1 MKLFRQERLGIL
13 EGLLFAVGDEGI
25 STQQLEYVL
34 DVNEVEIKS
43 LFIELK
49 ERYANISSGM
59 DIIEVAGVYKMTTK
73 KDHAIYLKRLIQNP
87 NQRGLTNAALEVL
100 AIIAYRQP
108 ITRHEIEN
116 IRGASS
122 DNVLRKLLT
131 FSLIEEAGR
140 LEGPGRPILFRT
152 TDDFLDYFGIK
163 TLEELPELPKYKLD
177 ENEQIVLDEFE
188 DPAEAPM
195 PAEGVEENL

>member
-1 MKLFRQERLGIL
+1 MKLFKQERLGIL

-34 DVNEVEIKS
+34 EVNDVEIKS
-43 LFIELK
+43 LLIELR
-49 ERYANISSGM
+49 ERYASISSGI

-87 NQRGLTNAALEVL
+87 NQRGLSNAALEVL

-163 TLEELPELPKYKLD
+163 TLEELPELPFVTPDFNLD
-177 ENEQIVLDEFE
+177 EESDLFSFS
-188 DPAEAPM
+188 
-195 PAEGVEENL
+195 EEE

>member
-1 MKLFRQERLGIL
+1 MKLFKQERLGIL

-34 DVNEVEIKS
+34 EVNEVEIKS
-43 LFIELK
+43 LLIELR
-49 ERYANISSGM
+49 ERYASISSGI
-59 DIIEVAGVYKMTTK
+59 DIIEVAGVYKKKKK

-87 NQRGLTNAALEVL
+87 NQRGLSNAALEVL

-163 TLEELPELPKYKLD
+163 TLEELPELPFVTPDFNLD
-177 ENEQIVLDEFE
+177 EESDLFSFS
-188 DPAEAPM
+188 
-195 PAEGVEENL
+195 EEE

>member
-1 MKLFRQERLGIL
+1 MKLFKQERLGIL

-25 STQQLEYVL
+25 NAQQLEYVL
-34 DVNEVEIKS
+34 EVNEVEIKS
-43 LFIELK
+43 LLIELR
-49 ERYANISSGM
+49 ERYASISSGI

-87 NQRGLTNAALEVL
+87 NQRGLSNAALEVL

-163 TLEELPELPKYKLD
+163 TLEELPELPFVTPDFNLD
-177 ENEQIVLDEFE
+177 EESDLFSFS
-188 DPAEAPM
+188 
-195 PAEGVEENL
+195 EEE

>member
-1 MKLFRQERLGIL
+1 MKLFKQERLGIL

-34 DVNEVEIKS
+34 EVNEVEIKS
-43 LFIELK
+43 LLIELR
-49 ERYANISSGM
+49 ERYASISSGI
-59 DIIEVAGVYKMTTK
+59 DIIEVACVYKMTTK

-87 NQRGLTNAALEVL
+87 NQRGLSNAALEVL

-163 TLEELPELPKYKLD
+163 TLEELPELPFVTPDFNLD
-177 ENEQIVLDEFE
+177 EESDLFSFS
-188 DPAEAPM
+188 
-195 PAEGVEENL
+195 EEE

>member
-1 MKLFRQERLGIL
+1 MKLFKQERLGIL
-13 EGLLFAVGDEGI
+13 EGLLFDVGDEGI

-34 DVNEVEIKS
+34 EVNEVEIKS
-43 LFIELK
+43 LLIELR
-49 ERYANISSGM
+49 ERYASISSGI

-87 NQRGLTNAALEVL
+87 NQRGLSNAALEVL

-163 TLEELPELPKYKLD
+163 TLEELPELPFVTPDFNLD
-177 ENEQIVLDEFE
+177 EESDLFSFS
-188 DPAEAPM
+188 
-195 PAEGVEENL
+195 EEE

>member
-43 LFIELK
+43 LLIELR
-49 ERYANISSGM
+49 ERYSAISSGV

-163 TLEELPELPKYKLD
+163 TLEELPELPF
-177 ENEQIVLDEFE
+177 V
-188 DPAEAPM
+188 APDFNL
-195 PAEGVEENL
+195 EEETDLFSISEE

>member
-1 MKLFRQERLGIL
+1 MFKQERLGIL

-34 DVNEVEIKS
+34 EVNEVEIKS
-43 LFIELK
+43 LLIELR
-49 ERYANISSGM
+49 ERYASISSGI

-87 NQRGLTNAALEVL
+87 NQRGLSNAALEVL

-163 TLEELPELPKYKLD
+163 TLEELPELPFVTPDFNLD
-177 ENEQIVLDEFE
+177 EESDLFSFSE
-188 DPAEAPM
+188 
-195 PAEGVEENL
+195 EG

>member
-1 MKLFRQERLGIL
+1 MKLFKQERLGIL

-34 DVNEVEIKS
+34 EVNEVEIKS
-43 LFIELK
+43 LLIELR
-49 ERYANISSGM
+49 ERYASISSGI

-87 NQRGLTNAALEVL
+87 NQRGLSNAALEVL

-163 TLEELPELPKYKLD
+163 TLEELPELPFVTPEFNLD
-177 ENEQIVLDEFE
+177 EESDLFSFS
-188 DPAEAPM
+188 
-195 PAEGVEENL
+195 EEE

>member
-1 MKLFRQERLGIL
+1 MKLFKQERLGIL

-25 STQQLEYVL
+25 NIQQLEYVL
-34 DVNEVEIKS
+34 EVNELEIKS

-49 ERYANISSGM
+49 ERYASISSGI

-73 KDHAIYLKRLIQNP
+73 KDHATYLKRLIQNP
-87 NQRGLTNAALEVL
+87 NQRGLSNAALEVL

-163 TLEELPELPKYKLD
+163 TLEELPELPFVTPDFNLD
-177 ENEQIVLDEFE
+177 EESDLFNFS
-188 DPAEAPM
+188 
-195 PAEGVEENL
+195 EEE

>member
-1 MKLFRQERLGIL
+1 MKLFKQERLGIL

-34 DVNEVEIKS
+34 EVNEVEIKS
-43 LFIELK
+43 LLIELR
-49 ERYANISSGM
+49 ERYASISSGI
-59 DIIEVAGVYKMTTK
+59 DTIEVAGVYKMTTK

-87 NQRGLTNAALEVL
+87 NQRGLSNAALEVL

-163 TLEELPELPKYKLD
+163 TLEELPELPFVTPDFNLD
-177 ENEQIVLDEFE
+177 EESDLFSFS
-188 DPAEAPM
+188 
-195 PAEGVEENL
+195 EEE

>member
-1 MKLFRQERLGIL
+1 MFKQERLGIL

-34 DVNEVEIKS
+34 EVNEVEIKS
-43 LFIELK
+43 LLIELR
-49 ERYANISSGM
+49 ERYASISSGI
-59 DIIEVAGVYKMTTK
+59 DIIEV
-73 KDHAIYLKRLIQNP
+73 DHAIYLKRLIQNP
-87 NQRGLTNAALEVL
+87 NQRGLSNAALEVL

-163 TLEELPELPKYKLD
+163 TLEELPEVPFVTPDFNLD
-177 ENEQIVLDEFE
+177 EESDLFSFS
-188 DPAEAPM
+188 
-195 PAEGVEENL
+195 EEE

>member
-43 LFIELK
+43 LLIESR
-49 ERYANISSGM
+49 ERYSSISSGF

-163 TLEELPELPKYKLD
+163 TLEELPELPF
-177 ENEQIVLDEFE
+177 V
-188 DPAEAPM
+188 APDFNL
-195 PAEGVEENL
+195 EEETDLFSISEE

>member
-1 MKLFRQERLGIL
+1 MFKQERLGIL
-13 EGLLFAVGDEGI
+13 EGVLFAVGDEGV
-25 STQQLEYVL
+25 SLEQLEYVL
-34 DVNEVEIKS
+34 EVNAVEVKS
-43 LFIELK
+43 LMLELK
-49 ERYANISSGM
+49 ERYKQVCSGI
-59 DIIEVAGVYKMTTK
+59 DVIEVAGVYKMTTK
-73 KDHAIYLKRLIQNP
+73 KDHATYLKRLIQNP
-87 NQRGLTNAALEVL
+87 NQRGLSNAALEVL

-163 TLEELPELPKYKLD
+163 TLEELPELPFVSPDFNLD
-177 ENEQIVLDEFE
+177 EEQDLFNFSDE
-188 DPAEAPM
+188 
-195 PAEGVEENL
+195 

>member
-1 MKLFRQERLGIL
+1 MKLFKQERLGIL

-34 DVNEVEIKS
+34 EVNEVEIKS
-43 LFIELK
+43 LLIELR
-49 ERYANISSGM
+49 ERYASISSGI

-87 NQRGLTNAALEVL
+87 NQRGLSNAALEVL

-122 DNVLRKLLT
+122 VNVLRKLLT

-163 TLEELPELPKYKLD
+163 TLEELPELPFVTPDFNLD
-177 ENEQIVLDEFE
+177 EESDLFSFS
-188 DPAEAPM
+188 
-195 PAEGVEENL
+195 EEE

>member
-1 MKLFRQERLGIL
+1 MKLFKQERLGIL

-25 STQQLEYVL
+25 NIQQLEYVL
-34 DVNEVEIKS
+34 EVNELEIKS

-49 ERYANISSGM
+49 ERYASISSGI

-73 KDHAIYLKRLIQNP
+73 KDHAAYLKRLIQNP
-87 NQRGLTNAALEVL
+87 NQRGLSNAALEVL

-163 TLEELPELPKYKLD
+163 TLEELPELPFVTPDFNLD
-177 ENEQIVLDEFE
+177 EESDLFNFS
-188 DPAEAPM
+188 
-195 PAEGVEENL
+195 EEE

>member
-1 MKLFRQERLGIL
+1 MKLFKQERLGIL

-34 DVNEVEIKS
+34 EVNEVEIKS
-43 LFIELK
+43 LLIELR
-49 ERYANISSGM
+49 ERYASISSGI

-87 NQRGLTNAALEVL
+87 NQRGLSNAALEVL

-122 DNVLRKLLT
+122 GNVLRKLLT

-163 TLEELPELPKYKLD
+163 TLEELPELPFVTPDFNLD
-177 ENEQIVLDEFE
+177 EESDLFSFS
-188 DPAEAPM
+188 
-195 PAEGVEENL
+195 EEE

>member
-1 MKLFRQERLGIL
+1 MKLFKQERLGIL

-25 STQQLEYVL
+25 NIQQLEYVL
-34 DVNEVEIKS
+34 EVNELEIKS

-49 ERYANISSGM
+49 ERYASISSGI

-73 KDHAIYLKRLIQNP
+73 KDHAAYLKRLIQNP
-87 NQRGLTNAALEVL
+87 NQRGLSNAALEVL

-163 TLEELPELPKYKLD
+163 TLEELPELTFVTPDFSLD
-177 ENEQIVLDEFE
+177 EESDLFNFS
-188 DPAEAPM
+188 
-195 PAEGVEENL
+195 EEE

>member
-1 MKLFRQERLGIL
+1 MKLFKQERLGIL

-34 DVNEVEIKS
+34 EVNEVEIKS
-43 LFIELK
+43 LLIELR
-49 ERYANISSGM
+49 ERYASISSGI

-87 NQRGLTNAALEVL
+87 NQRGLSNAALEVL

-140 LEGPGRPILFRT
+140 LEGPGRPILFST

-163 TLEELPELPKYKLD
+163 TLEELPELPFVTPDFNLD
-177 ENEQIVLDEFE
+177 EESDLFSFS
-188 DPAEAPM
+188 
-195 PAEGVEENL
+195 EEE

>member
-34 DVNEVEIKS
+34 EVNEVEIKS
-43 LFIELK
+43 LLIELR
-49 ERYANISSGM
+49 ERYASISSGI

-87 NQRGLTNAALEVL
+87 NQRGLSNAALEVL

-163 TLEELPELPKYKLD
+163 TLEELPELPFVTPDFNLD
-177 ENEQIVLDEFE
+177 EESDLFSFS
-188 DPAEAPM
+188 
-195 PAEGVEENL
+195 EEE

>member
-1 MKLFRQERLGIL
+1 MKLFKQERLGIL

-34 DVNEVEIKS
+34 EVNEVEIKS
-43 LFIELK
+43 LLIELR
-49 ERYANISSGM
+49 ERYASISSGI

-87 NQRGLTNAALEVL
+87 NQRGLSNAALEVL

-122 DNVLRKLLT
+122 DNFLRKLLT

-163 TLEELPELPKYKLD
+163 TLEELPELPFVTPDFNLD
-177 ENEQIVLDEFE
+177 EESDLFSFS
-188 DPAEAPM
+188 
-195 PAEGVEENL
+195 EEE

>member
-43 LFIELK
+43 LLIELR
-49 ERYANISSGM
+49 ERYLSISSGF

-163 TLEELPELPKYKLD
+163 TLEELPELPF
-177 ENEQIVLDEFE
+177 V
-188 DPAEAPM
+188 APDFNL
-195 PAEGVEENL
+195 EEETDLFSISEE